1 MTSPCTAR
9 LASVVPARVRFGED
23 GIPFSLD
30 YDDFYYSTGGGLA
43 ETVHVFLQGNGLPAR
58 FRGAG
63 TFTIV
68 ETGFGTGLNFLAT
81 WDAWRATAP
90 LEARLH
96 FVSVEKHPLLPR
108 DLEAAYHRCA
118 ELAPLARAL
127 IARYPPL
134 LPGFHR
140 RHFEGGRVTLT
151 LGFGEAAE
159 LLASLEARADAFY
172 LDGFAPAKN
181 PRMWSEAVFREL
193 ARLAAPGAT
202 AATYTVAGK
211 VRRGL
216 AAAGFEVDKRPG
228 FGRKREMLAAR
239 FASRARMS
247 RGVTREALVIG
258 AGLAGTSC
266 AERLAARGFR
276 VSLVERHPRA
286 AREAS
291 ANPAGVL
298 RPAVSPRW
306 NFLSRLT
313 CVACDYAWAQLEDL
327 AGAYPHPPWAAS
339 GALQLPRGPRHLA
352 QLHQAVERLPADFA
366 RLVEREE
373 GARLVGAPVNG
384 EGIWYSRAGWAKAAK
399 VCEARLEAAGSR
411 VLPVFG
417 REAVH
422 LVRRDGCWQAWSAEG
437 RLIAQAAVAV
447 LANGAQACRFLPAAG
462 LPLRSVRGQSTLLP
476 ARSDRPLRAVVCRE
490 GCMTPAHDGVHCLG
504 ATFGE
509 DDPDPSVRV
518 EDHADN
524 LRRLERMLPGYGSG
538 WKPGDLAGW
547 VGFRP
552 VSADRLPIAGVLAE
566 DLYVCTGLGARG
578 LAWSALAGELVACQ
592 VSGEPLP
599 LERDVVQAVAP
610 QRFAARE
617 RSVVPASEVPS
628 EDSRGR
634 KKPLEW

>member
-1 MTSPCTAR
+1 MISSSNLWSPEA
-9 LASVVPARVRFGED
+9 APVVPARVRFGED
-23 GIPFSLD
+23 GAPFSLD
-30 YDDFYYSTGGGLA
+30 YDDVYYSASGGLA

-81 WDAWRATAP
+81 WDAWRASAP
-90 LEARLH
+90 AGARLH
-96 FVSVEKHPLLPR
+96 FVSVEKHPLTPR
-108 DLEAAYHRCA
+108 DLEAAHRRFP
-118 ELAPLARAL
+118 ELAALARAL

-140 RHFEGGRVTLT
+140 RAFEDGRVTLT
-151 LGFGEAAE
+151 LCFGEAATM
-159 LLASLEARADAFY
+159 LSSLEARADAFY

-193 ARLAAPGAT
+193 TRLAAPGAT
-202 AATYTVAGK
+202 AATYTVAGE

-216 AAAGFEVDKRPG
+216 AAAGFEGHKRPG

-239 FASRARMS
+239 FASGAAS
-247 RGVTREALVIG
+247 PQAVTREALVIG
-258 AGLAGTSC
+258 AGLAGTGC

-276 VSLVERHPRA
+276 VSLVERHPA
-286 AREAS
+286 TAREAS

-306 NFLSRLT
+306 NPLARFT
-313 CVACDYAWAQLEDL
+313 CAASGYAWAQLEDL
-327 AGAYPHPPWAAS
+327 AEAHPRPAWAAT

-352 QLHQAVERLPADFA
+352 QLRDAVERLPADFA
-366 RLVEREE
+366 RLVDGEE
-373 GARLVGAPVNG
+373 GARLVGAAVNG
-384 EGIWYSRAGWAKAAK
+384 EGVWYSWAGWARGAS
-399 VCEARLEAAGSR
+399 VCEARLAAAGER

-417 REAVH
+417 QEAVH
-422 LVRRDGCWQAWSAEG
+422 LVRRDGCWQAWSADG
-437 RLIAQAAVAV
+437 RLIAQAALAV
-447 LANGAQACRFLPAAG
+447 LANGFQARGFFPASR
-462 LPLRSVRGQSTLLP
+462 LPLRPVRGQSTLLP
-476 ARSDRPLRAVVCRE
+476 ERSDRPLRAVVCRE
-490 GCMTPAHDGVHCLG
+490 GCITPAHDGFHCLG

-509 DDPDPSVRV
+509 DDPDPSIRV

-538 WKPGDLAGW
+538 WNPADLKGW

-552 VSADRLPIAGVLAE
+552 VSADRLPIAGALGE

-578 LAWSALAGELVACQ
+578 LAWSALAGELVASQ
-592 VSGEPLP
+592 ASGEPLP
-599 LERDVVQAVAP
+599 LERDLVQALAP
-610 QRFAARE
+610 QRFAVDRLMAAA
-617 RSVVPASEVPS
+617 PGDP
-628 EDSRGR
+628 
-634 KKPLEW
+634 